1 METLQIHRKNNYA
14 IIELDNGKVN
24 AINLPLLQDLNQAF
38 TDFEADEAIQ
48 GVILSGRPHGF
59 SAGLDIVS
67 LAMGGVELAV
77 PFWRAYFQLC
87 QRMIRFPKPLVG
99 AITGYAPAG
108 ATILALMTDYKIMAL
123 GQKHVLGMHEFK
135 MNLQIP
141 ALLCHI
147 YAYYAGEKNAW
158 VAVQQ
163 ARLFQAE
170 EAVAAG
176 LVNEAAQVEDVLPKA
191 EAYLRRL
198 MAVVPRVYAD
208 SKRYLT
214 KQLREII
221 DLTEEQIEQ
230 MIAEHMDAS
239 NTPEAQMM
247 VKMFVEQ
254 LKKK

>member
-1 METLQIHRKNNYA
+1 METLQIHRNNNYA
-14 IIELDNGKVN
+14 IIEIDNGKVN

-38 TDFEADEAIQ
+38 SELLADDGVK
-48 GVILSGRPHGF
+48 GVILSGRPNCF

-67 LAMGGVELAV
+67 LAMGGVELAE

-87 QRMIRFPKPLVG
+87 QKMIRFPKPLVA

-108 ATILALMTDYKIMAL
+108 ATILALMTDYKIMAR
-123 GQKHVLGMHEFK
+123 GQKHVFGMHEFK

-141 ALLCHI
+141 ELLCHI

-158 VAVQQ
+158 LAVQQ
-163 ARLFQAE
+163 AKLFQAE
-170 EAVAAG
+170 EAVEAG
-176 LVNEAAQVEDVLPKA
+176 LVNEAAEVDEVLPKA
-191 EAYLRRL
+191 EAYLKKL
-198 MAVVPRVYAD
+198 MYVSPRVYAD

-214 KQLREII
+214 RQLHQIV
-221 DLTEEQIEQ
+221 DLSEDRIEE
-230 MIAEHMDAS
+230 MIAEHIEAS

>member
-1 METLQIHRKNNYA
+1 METLQIHKKKNHA
-14 IIELDNGKVN
+14 IIEIDNGKVN

-38 TDFEADEAIQ
+38 AQLQADDTVK
-48 GVILSGRPHGF
+48 GVILAGRPNCF

-87 QRMIRFPKPLVG
+87 QKMIRFSKPLVA

-108 ATILALMTDYKIMAL
+108 ATILALMTDYKIMAR
-123 GQKHVLGMHEFK
+123 GQKHVFGMHEFK

-141 ALLCHI
+141 ELLCRI
-147 YAYYAGEKNAW
+147 YAYYSGEKNAW
-158 VAVQQ
+158 LAVQQ
-163 ARLFQAE
+163 AKLFHADD
-170 EAVAAG
+170 AVEAG
-176 LVNEAAQVEDVLPKA
+176 LVNEAAEVEEVLPKA
-191 EAYLRRL
+191 EAYLQKL
-198 MAVVPRVYAD
+198 MYVTPRVYAD

-214 KQLREII
+214 HQLWQIV
-221 DLTEEQIEQ
+221 DLSEARMEEMIE
-230 MIAEHMDAS
+230 EHIEAS

-254 LKKK
+254 LKNK